1 MENKKIGVLLANLGT
16 PDAPTVAD
24 VKRYLKQFLSDP
36 RVIDLPKL
44 KWQTI
49 LNCFVLPKRSPKVAK
64 LYQAIWTAEGSPLI
78 AISREQQKALQNY
91 FNVKSKNV
99 IVELGMSYGN
109 PSMAQVVEN
118 LIKQAVEKIIVLPL
132 YPQYSSTTTAS
143 VLDAFA
149 ESLKQHRRVVPF
161 EFIHSYHNDP
171 LYIEALANSITLE
184 AD

>member
-64 LYQAIWTAEGSPLI
+64 LYQAIWTAEGSPLL
-78 AISREQQKALQNY
+78 AISR
-91 FNVKSKNV
+91 
-99 IVELGMSYGN
+99 
-109 PSMAQVVEN
+109 
-118 LIKQAVEKIIVLPL
+118 
-132 YPQYSSTTTAS
+132 
-143 VLDAFA
+143 
-149 ESLKQHRRVVPF
+149 
-161 EFIHSYHNDP
+161 
-171 LYIEALANSITLE
+171 
-184 AD
+184 